1 MNKTAVNEEMHPEKE
16 WFADAE
22 KQTLESLPDFINHVM
37 NDYIHDYG
45 TVVHA
50 VAACAIAAA
59 WAANEADGARGG
71 ITGFQAGFVMW
82 DFVLQWQFKNNKS
95 GLRILDF
102 DKLLYPQYS
111 DRFEKVID
119 PKQWEKLQELAR
131 NNLEDRDACDEVREH
146 WASIV
151 DGKVPF
157 GFRVKEVD
165 F

>member
-82 DFVLQWQFKNNKS
+82 DFVRQWQFKNNKS

-111 DRFEKVID
+111 ERFEKVID
-119 PKQWEKLQELAR
+119 PEQWEKLQEMAR
-131 NNLEDRDACDEVREH
+131 IKLEERGACDEVREH

-157 GFRVKEVD
+157 GFRVKEVN

>member
-37 NDYIHDYG
+37 NDYVHDYG

-59 WAANEADGARGG
+59 WAANKADGARGG

-111 DRFEKVID
+111 ERFEKVID
-119 PKQWEKLQELAR
+119 PKKWEKLQEMAR
-131 NNLEDRDACDEVREH
+131 TNLEEKGACDEVREH
-146 WASIV
+146 WTSIV
-151 DGKVPF
+151 NGKVPF
-157 GFRVKEVD
+157 GFQVKEVD
-165 F
+165 S